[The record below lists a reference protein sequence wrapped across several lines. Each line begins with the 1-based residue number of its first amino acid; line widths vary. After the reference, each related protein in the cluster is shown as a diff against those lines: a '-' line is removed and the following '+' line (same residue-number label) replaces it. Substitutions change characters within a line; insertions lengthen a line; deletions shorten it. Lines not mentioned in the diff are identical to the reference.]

1 MENVRVVIADD
12 DVLLREGI
20 ASLLERSR
28 FEVVGLAGDV
38 HGLMALAREHVPDVV
53 VIDVRMPPTHTTEG
67 LDAAEMIRAE
77 FPAMGIL
84 VLSAHVE
91 VAPALDL
98 LSEGRRVGYLLKS
111 RVAEVADFLDALE
124 RVGRG
129 GAVIDPALVRELV
142 AARRAEGPLSDL
154 TPRERE
160 VLKLMAEGR
169 SNGGI
174 GRQLCVTEATVHKH
188 VQRIFAKLPLAETD
202 DDHRRV
208 LAVLTFLDS

>member
-1 MENVRVVIADD
+1 VESVRVVIADD

-20 ASLLERSR
+20 ASLLERSQ
-28 FEVVGLAGDV
+28 FEVVGVAGEV
-38 HGLMALAREHVPDVV
+38 RGLIAVVREQIPDVV

-67 LDAAEMIRAE
+67 LDAAQTIRAE
-77 FPAMGIL
+77 FPEMGIL

-98 LSEGRRVGYLLKS
+98 LSEGRHVGYLLKT
-111 RVAEVADFLDALE
+111 RVTEVADFLDALE
-124 RVGRG
+124 RVRKG
-129 GAVIDPALVRELV
+129 GSVIDSALVRELV
-142 AARRAEGPLSDL
+142 TARHAEGPLSDL
-154 TPRERE
+154 TARERE

-174 GRQLCVTEATVHKH
+174 ARQLWVTEATVNKH
-188 VQRIFAKLPLAETD
+188 VQRIFAKLPLSETN

>member
-1 MENVRVVIADD
+1 MESVRVVIADD

-20 ASLLERSR
+20 ASLLERSQ
-28 FEVVGLAGDV
+28 FEVVGLAGEV
-38 HGLMALAREHVPDVV
+38 RGLIAVVREQIPDVV

-67 LDAAEMIRAE
+67 LDAAQTIRAE
-77 FPAMGIL
+77 FPEMGIL

-98 LSEGRRVGYLLKS
+98 LSEGRHVGYLLKT
-111 RVAEVADFLDALE
+111 RVTEVADFLDALE
-124 RVGRG
+124 RVRKG
-129 GAVIDPALVRELV
+129 GSVIDSALVRELV
-142 AARRAEGPLSDL
+142 TARHAEGPLSDL
-154 TPRERE
+154 TARERE

-174 GRQLCVTEATVHKH
+174 ARQLWVTEATVNKH
-188 VQRIFAKLPLAETD
+188 VQRIFAKLPLSETN

>member
-1 MENVRVVIADD
+1 MESVRVVIADD

-20 ASLLERSR
+20 ASLLERSQ
-28 FEVVGLAGDV
+28 FEVVGVAGEV
-38 HGLMALAREHVPDVV
+38 RGLIAVVREQIPDVV

-67 LDAAEMIRAE
+67 LDAAQTIRAE
-77 FPAMGIL
+77 FPEMGIL

-98 LSEGRRVGYLLKS
+98 LSEGRHVGYLLKT
-111 RVAEVADFLDALE
+111 RVTEVADFLDALE
-124 RVGRG
+124 RVRKG
-129 GAVIDPALVRELV
+129 GSVIDSALVRELV
-142 AARRAEGPLSDL
+142 TARHAEGPLSDL
-154 TPRERE
+154 TARERE

-174 GRQLCVTEATVHKH
+174 ARQLWVTEATVNKH
-188 VQRIFAKLPLAETD
+188 VQRIFAKLPLSETN